1 MRDIQVTR
9 IESTEE
15 IVDSRTM
22 SMAELQKFLAP
33 KDDISTID
41 ASRVEYEY
49 SSKVDIFNIQ
59 VKKSLR

>member
-41 ASRVEYEY
+41 ASRAEYEY
-49 SSKVDIFNIQ
+49 SSKIDIFNIQ